1 MSMRLL
7 SLVIVLALFG
17 ALSAVALADV
27 GYFGILTPHFQSW
40 GAAQVLADLVILA
53 LLGCVWMVQDARARG
68 TSAWPYVLITLAAGS
83 FGVLLYLLARERAAG
98 RAPESVARGGATPA
112 VS

>member
-7 SLVIVLALFG
+7 FLVLVLALFG
-17 ALSAVALADV
+17 ALTAVALADV
-27 GYFGILTPHFQSW
+27 GYLGILAPHFQSW
-40 GAAQVLADLVILA
+40 GAGQVLADLVILA

-68 TSAWPYVLITLAAGS
+68 AAAWPFVLLTLVGGS
-83 FGVLLYLLARERAAG
+83 FGVLLYLLVRERAAG

-112 VS
+112 LS